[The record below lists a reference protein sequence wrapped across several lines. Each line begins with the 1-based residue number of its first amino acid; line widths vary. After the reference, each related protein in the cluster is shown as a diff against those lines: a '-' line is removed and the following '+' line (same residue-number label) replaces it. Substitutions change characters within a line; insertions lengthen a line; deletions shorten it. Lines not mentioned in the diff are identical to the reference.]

1 MGNEEE
7 RIPNNYY
14 ISINLIGNEMQTIL
28 YALNTRR
35 PLNVKMSQAQ
45 FRYSIFDFW
54 DYYYYSDKNINEQID
69 LIFNKF
75 NMKKGAL
82 DLNFRECLIVRA
94 QNKNAPEIK
103 IILEKLNDI
112 NRMHYMPM
120 VLFLL
125 DEYDENNFDYF
136 EKNIVPDIKL
146 YPKIDPRMVF
156 TQSFKDIQNYAN
168 YLMFN
173 SNPYFDDKIDKNIKK
188 FKKTLIRFCSYHN
201 ELGDYF
207 KLINS
212 QNQILTYDLM
222 GEEGVKK
229 FDTTFNF
236 CCIGRFGKG
245 KSTGVNCLLGEKKAK
260 ESRSGAATTK
270 KINYYYV
277 KNSPIKIIDIPG
289 FESKDTVESAVL
301 KFKEYGD
308 EINYKKG
315 ELTAILYF
323 IKSTDERMFAEME
336 YKMFKE
342 IIKHLSTPVIY
353 ILTHS
358 SLLTDKEEIYDMINT
373 GVKGVLKKH
382 PEEIEFISDKITK
395 KMFASEKNCVF
406 VNFYP
411 EDDEPIFGVDD
422 FYAKIQSLCE

>member
-7 RIPNNYY
+7 RNPNNYY
-14 ISINLIGNEMQTIL
+14 ISINMIGKEMENIL
-28 YALNTRR
+28 YALNTKR
-35 PLNVKMSQAQ
+35 PLNRLMTQDQ
-45 FRYSIFDFW
+45 FRYTIFDYW
-54 DYYYYSDKNINEQID
+54 DYFYYSNKTINEQIEF
-69 LIFNKF
+69 IFDKF
-75 NMKKGAL
+75 YKKKGAL

-94 QNKNAPEIK
+94 KDKLSPEIK
-103 IILEKLNDI
+103 IILEKINEI
-112 NRMHYMPM
+112 NRIHYMPM

-136 EKNIVPDIKL
+136 DKKIVPDNKL
-146 YPKIDPRMVF
+146 YPKIDPRMIY
-156 TQSFKDIQNYAN
+156 TQGFSDIKIYVNN
-168 YLMFN
+168 LMFN
-173 SNPYFDDKIDKNIKK
+173 SNIHLNEKVIRNIKK
-188 FKKTLIRFCSYHN
+188 FKSILLRFCSYHN

-212 QNQILTYDLM
+212 QNQILKYDL
-222 GEEGVKK
+222 VNKK
-229 FDTTFNF
+229 YKMTYNF

-260 ESRSGAATTK
+260 ESRSGTATTK
-270 KINYYYV
+270 KINYYYL

-289 FESKDTVESAVL
+289 FESKETVNSAVL

-308 EINYKKG
+308 KINYKKG

-342 IIKHLSTPVIY
+342 IIKHENTPVIY

-358 SLLTDKEEIYDMINT
+358 SLTTDKNEIYDMINT
-373 GVKGVLKKH
+373 GIKGVLKKH
-382 PEEIEFISDKITK
+382 PEEVEFISDKITK

-406 VNFYP
+406 VNFYQ
-411 EDDEPIFGVDD
+411 EEDEPIFGVDD
-422 FYAKIQSLCE
+422 FYAKIQTLCD

>member
-7 RIPNNYY
+7 RNPNNYY
-14 ISINLIGNEMQTIL
+14 ISINMIGKEMENIL
-28 YALNTRR
+28 YALNTKR
-35 PLNVKMSQAQ
+35 PLNRLMTQDQ
-45 FRYSIFDFW
+45 FRYTIFDYW
-54 DYYYYSDKNINEQID
+54 DYFYYSNKTINEQIKF
-69 LIFNKF
+69 IFDKF
-75 NMKKGAL
+75 YKKKGAL

-94 QNKNAPEIK
+94 KDKLSPEIK
-103 IILEKLNDI
+103 IILEKINEI
-112 NRMHYMPM
+112 NRIHYMPM

-136 EKNIVPDIKL
+136 DKKIVPDNKL
-146 YPKIDPRMVF
+146 YPKIDPRMIY
-156 TQSFKDIQNYAN
+156 TQGFSDIKIYVNN
-168 YLMFN
+168 LMFN
-173 SNPYFDDKIDKNIKK
+173 SNIHLNEKVIRNIKK
-188 FKKTLIRFCSYHN
+188 FKSILLRFCSYHN

-212 QNQILTYDLM
+212 QNQILKYDL
-222 GEEGVKK
+222 VNKK
-229 FDTTFNF
+229 YKMTYNF

-260 ESRSGAATTK
+260 ESRSGTATTK

-289 FESKDTVESAVL
+289 FESKETVNSAVL

-308 EINYKKG
+308 KINYKKG

-342 IIKHLSTPVIY
+342 IIKHENTPVIY

-358 SLLTDKEEIYDMINT
+358 SLTTDKNEIYDMINT
-373 GVKGVLKKH
+373 GIKGVLKKH
-382 PEEIEFISDKITK
+382 PEEVEFISDKITK

-406 VNFYP
+406 VNFYQ
-411 EDDEPIFGVDD
+411 EVDEPIFGVDD
-422 FYAKIQSLCE
+422 FYAKIQTLCD

>member
-7 RIPNNYY
+7 RNPNNYY
-14 ISINLIGNEMQTIL
+14 ISINMIGKEMENIL
-28 YALNTRR
+28 YALNTKR
-35 PLNVKMSQAQ
+35 PLNRYMTQDQ
-45 FRYSIFDFW
+45 FRYTIFDYW
-54 DYYYYSDKNINEQID
+54 DYFYYSNKTINEQITF
-69 LIFNKF
+69 IFDKF
-75 NMKKGAL
+75 YKKKGAL

-94 QNKNAPEIK
+94 KNKLSPEIK
-103 IILEKLNDI
+103 LVLEKINDI
-112 NRMHYMPM
+112 NRIHYMPM

-136 EKNIVPDIKL
+136 DKKIVPDNKL
-146 YPKIDPRMVF
+146 YPKIDPRMIF
-156 TQSFKDIQNYAN
+156 TQGFNDIKIFVN
-168 YLMFN
+168 YLMSKPN
-173 SNPYFDDKIDKNIKK
+173 NTHLSEKIQRNIKK
-188 FKKTLIRFCSYHN
+188 FKRTLLRFCSYHN

-207 KLINS
+207 ELINS
-212 QNQILTYDLM
+212 QNQILRYDLIS
-222 GEEGVKK
+222 KK
-229 FDTTFNF
+229 YEMTYNF

-260 ESRSGAATTK
+260 ESRSGTATTK

-289 FESKDTVESAVL
+289 FESKETVNSAVL

-308 EINYKKG
+308 KINYKKG

-342 IIKHLSTPVIY
+342 IIKHENTPVIY

-358 SLLTDKEEIYDMINT
+358 SLTTDKSEIYDMINT
-373 GVKGVLKKH
+373 GIKGVLNKH
-382 PEEIEFISDKITK
+382 PEEVEFIAGQITK
-395 KMFASEKNCVF
+395 KMLASEKNCVF
-406 VNFYP
+406 VNFYQ
-411 EDDEPIFGVDD
+411 EEDEPIFGVDD
-422 FYAKIQSLCE
+422 FYAKIQTLCD

>member
-7 RIPNNYY
+7 RNPNNYY
-14 ISINLIGNEMQTIL
+14 ISINMIGKEMENIL
-28 YALNTRR
+28 YALNTKR
-35 PLNVKMSQAQ
+35 PLNRLMTQDQ
-45 FRYSIFDFW
+45 FRYTIFDYW
-54 DYYYYSDKNINEQID
+54 DYFYYSNKTINEQIKF
-69 LIFNKF
+69 IFDKF
-75 NMKKGAL
+75 YKKKGAL

-94 QNKNAPEIK
+94 KDKLSPEIK
-103 IILEKLNDI
+103 IILEKINEI
-112 NRMHYMPM
+112 NRIHYMPM

-136 EKNIVPDIKL
+136 DKKIVPDNKL
-146 YPKIDPRMVF
+146 YPKIDPRMIY
-156 TQSFKDIQNYAN
+156 TQGFSDIKIYVNN
-168 YLMFN
+168 LMFN
-173 SNPYFDDKIDKNIKK
+173 SNIHLNEKVIRNIKK
-188 FKKTLIRFCSYHN
+188 FKSILLRFCSYHN

-212 QNQILTYDLM
+212 QNQILRYDLIS
-222 GEEGVKK
+222 KK
-229 FDTTFNF
+229 YEMTYNF

-260 ESRSGAATTK
+260 ESRSGTATTK

-289 FESKDTVESAVL
+289 FESKETVNSAVL

-308 EINYKKG
+308 KINYKKG

-342 IIKHLSTPVIY
+342 IIKHENTPVIY

-358 SLLTDKEEIYDMINT
+358 SLTTDKNEIYDMINT
-373 GVKGVLKKH
+373 GIKGVLKKH
-382 PEEIEFISDKITK
+382 PEEVEFISDKITK

-406 VNFYP
+406 VNFYQ

-422 FYAKIQSLCE
+422 FYAKIQTLCD

>member
-7 RIPNNYY
+7 RNPNNYY
-14 ISINLIGNEMQTIL
+14 ISINMIGKEMENIL
-28 YALNTRR
+28 YALNTKR
-35 PLNVKMSQAQ
+35 PLNRLMTQDQ
-45 FRYSIFDFW
+45 FRYTIFDYW
-54 DYYYYSDKNINEQID
+54 DYFYYSNKTINEQIEF
-69 LIFNKF
+69 IFDKF
-75 NMKKGAL
+75 YKKKGAL

-94 QNKNAPEIK
+94 KNKLSPEIK
-103 IILEKLNDI
+103 IILEKINEI
-112 NRMHYMPM
+112 NRIHYMPM

-136 EKNIVPDIKL
+136 DKKIVPDNKL
-146 YPKIDPRMVF
+146 YPKIDPRMIF
-156 TQSFKDIQNYAN
+156 TQGFSDIKIYVNN
-168 YLMFN
+168 LMFN
-173 SNPYFDDKIDKNIKK
+173 SNIHLNEKVIRNIKK
-188 FKKTLIRFCSYHN
+188 FKSILLRFCSYHN

-212 QNQILTYDLM
+212 QNQILKYDL
-222 GEEGVKK
+222 VNKK
-229 FDTTFNF
+229 YKMTYNF

-260 ESRSGAATTK
+260 ESRSGTATTK

-289 FESKDTVESAVL
+289 FESKETVNSAVL

-308 EINYKKG
+308 KINYKKG

-342 IIKHLSTPVIY
+342 IIKHENTPVIY

-358 SLLTDKEEIYDMINT
+358 SLTTDKNEIYDMINT
-373 GVKGVLKKH
+373 GIKGVLKKH
-382 PEEIEFISDKITK
+382 PEEVEFISDKITK

-406 VNFYP
+406 VNFYQ

-422 FYAKIQSLCE
+422 FYAKIQTLCD

>member
-7 RIPNNYY
+7 RNPNNYY
-14 ISINLIGNEMQTIL
+14 ISINMIGKEMENIL
-28 YALNTRR
+28 YALNTKR
-35 PLNVKMSQAQ
+35 PLNRLMTQDQ
-45 FRYSIFDFW
+45 FRYTIFDYW
-54 DYYYYSDKNINEQID
+54 DYFYYSNKTINEQIKF
-69 LIFNKF
+69 IFDKF
-75 NMKKGAL
+75 YKKKGAL

-94 QNKNAPEIK
+94 KDKLSPEIK
-103 IILEKLNDI
+103 IILEKINEI
-112 NRMHYMPM
+112 NRIHYMPM

-136 EKNIVPDIKL
+136 DKKIVPDNKL
-146 YPKIDPRMVF
+146 YPKIDPRMIYTRGF
-156 TQSFKDIQNYAN
+156 SDIKIYVNN
-168 YLMFN
+168 LMFN
-173 SNPYFDDKIDKNIKK
+173 SNIHLNEKVIRSIKK
-188 FKKTLIRFCSYHN
+188 FKSILLRFCSYHN

-212 QNQILTYDLM
+212 QNQILKYDL
-222 GEEGVKK
+222 VNKK
-229 FDTTFNF
+229 YKMTYNF

-260 ESRSGAATTK
+260 ESRSGTATTK
-270 KINYYYV
+270 KINYYYL

-289 FESKDTVESAVL
+289 FESKETVNSAVL

-308 EINYKKG
+308 KINYKKG

-342 IIKHLSTPVIY
+342 IIKHENTPVIY

-358 SLLTDKEEIYDMINT
+358 SLTTDKNEIYDMINT
-373 GVKGVLKKH
+373 GIKGVLKKH
-382 PEEIEFISDKITK
+382 PEEVEFISDKITK

-406 VNFYP
+406 VNFYQ
-411 EDDEPIFGVDD
+411 EEDEPIFGVDD
-422 FYAKIQSLCE
+422 FYAKIQTLCD

>member
-7 RIPNNYY
+7 RNPNNYY
-14 ISINLIGNEMQTIL
+14 ISINMIGKEMENIL
-28 YALNTRR
+28 YALNTKR
-35 PLNVKMSQAQ
+35 PLNRLMTQDQ
-45 FRYSIFDFW
+45 FRYTIFDYW
-54 DYYYYSDKNINEQID
+54 DYFYYSNKTINEQIKF
-69 LIFNKF
+69 IFDKF
-75 NMKKGAL
+75 YKKKGAL

-94 QNKNAPEIK
+94 KDKLSPEIK
-103 IILEKLNDI
+103 IILEKINEI
-112 NRMHYMPM
+112 NRIHYMPM

-136 EKNIVPDIKL
+136 DKKIVPDNKL
-146 YPKIDPRMVF
+146 YPKIDPRMIY
-156 TQSFKDIQNYAN
+156 TQGFSDIKIYVNN
-168 YLMFN
+168 LMFN
-173 SNPYFDDKIDKNIKK
+173 SNIHLNEKVIRNIKK
-188 FKKTLIRFCSYHN
+188 FKSILLRFCSYHN

-212 QNQILTYDLM
+212 QNQILKYDL
-222 GEEGVKK
+222 VNKK
-229 FDTTFNF
+229 YKMIYNF

-260 ESRSGAATTK
+260 ESRSGTATTK

-289 FESKDTVESAVL
+289 FESKETVNSAVL

-308 EINYKKG
+308 KINYKKG

-342 IIKHLSTPVIY
+342 IIKHENTPVIY

-358 SLLTDKEEIYDMINT
+358 SLTTDKNEIYDMINT
-373 GVKGVLKKH
+373 GIKGVLKKH
-382 PEEIEFISDKITK
+382 PEEVEFISDKITK

-406 VNFYP
+406 VNFYQ
-411 EDDEPIFGVDD
+411 EEDEPIFGVDD
-422 FYAKIQSLCE
+422 FYAKIQTLCD